1 MLVRVSHLPEVAS
14 VATPHPPRRQG
25 PRRAGTGFV
34 AAYATVNFTKSA
46 DNLDTASI
54 GRVIAVATAAR
65 EPGLAVE
72 LGGQAVSHSEQ
83 APLSAI
89 SAVGIGAAAVI
100 LLFAF
105 GSLFAMAL
113 PIATA
118 VAGVGSGL
126 MLMAPLS
133 HLTSVTGIAPIL
145 GALIGLGVGVDYA
158 LFIVTRHRRGL
169 QSGLDPQRSAV
180 AALNTSGRAVLFA
193 GGTVC
198 IALLGLLTLGQ
209 GFLDG
214 LAFAAVI
221 TVACTVLAAVT
232 LLPALFGVLGLRAAS
247 RRQRRTL
254 RSAGPD
260 HARSGAG
267 MWARWSRTV
276 PRFPAVLAAA
286 AVAVMVVVSLPVL
299 HLRLG
304 FADDSNDPV
313 SATSYKAYE
322 MLADGFGPGFN
333 GPLLLVAQTQSAA
346 DRAALGRLDRALAA
360 VPGVAAVQA
369 GSVQAGPAVEV
380 TQVLPATAPETQ
392 ATSAL
397 IAQLRNTVIPR
408 YTHGTTLRVYVGGLT
423 ATFDDFAAVTSAKLP
438 WLLAAIAGFSFLLL
452 VLAFRSLLIP
462 AITAVLNLLSAAASF
477 GVLTAFF
484 QWGWGTRTL
493 GLGAPAPVEGYLPG
507 LVLAVLFGLSMDY
520 QVFLVSRMA
529 EEWSRTRD
537 NARSVL
543 AGQTDTAR
551 VITAAAAI
559 HRSSARLV
567 KFVFMR
573 PGRRRRVRHRA
584 GRRRGAGRLRPADGA
599 RAGRDAPVRPGQL
612 VASALAGP
620 PPAAPG
626 HRALGARAVRP
637 CAPVR
642 PRLALLAEG
651 FPHVR
656 EPERVPSAGSSL
668 AAVRR
673 GRATGPGGLRRRR
686 GGVLPGRCPAA
697 ARRIADGG
705 RPGACTAGRH
715 HRAAVPGRLRCDI
728 VTSCASG
735 WTTTMVASP
744 EARYRAVDEAMRVL
758 RPGGQLLI
766 ADPWPMARKY
776 AARIGQGTL
785 RGLGPGYWYGGPW
798 LGVTLLHA
806 VKERQLEG

>member
-1 MLVRVSHLPEVAS
+1 MSALACWCYKHRFAVITAWIGLLIGLAMMSQSVKASYDNSFTLAGSGSGSAQELLQRSALAQAGDSDQIVWQVSHGSVTSPAIEQRTSAMLARVSHLPEVGS
-14 VATPHPPRRQG
+14 VASPYLPGGKVQVSRDGRT
-25 PRRAGTGFV
+25 
-34 AAYATVNFTKSA
+34 AYATVNFTKSA
-46 DNLDTASI
+46 DNLDPADVSQ
-54 GRVIAVATAAR
+54 VIAVATAAR

-72 LGGQAVSHSEQ
+72 LGGQAISHSEQ

-193 GGTVC
+193 GGTVG
-198 IALLGLLTLGQ
+198 IALLGLLTLDQ

-221 TVACTVLAAVT
+221 TVACTVLAAIT
-232 LLPALFGVLGLRAAS
+232 LLPALFGVLGLRVLS

-254 RSAGPD
+254 PAAGPD
-260 HARSGAG
+260 HARSENG

-276 PRFPAVLAAA
+276 PRFPALLAAG
-286 AVAVMVVVSLPVL
+286 AVAVMVVMSFPVL
-299 HLRLG
+299 HLQLG
-304 FADDSNDPV
+304 FADASNEPT

-322 MLADGFGPGFN
+322 MLADVFGPGFN

-346 DRAALGRLDRALAA
+346 DRAALDRLDRALAA

-369 GSVQAGPAVEV
+369 GPAQARPGAGSTVEV
-380 TQVLPATAPETQ
+380 TQVLPATAPEAR
-392 ATSAL
+392 ATSTL
-397 IAQLRNTVIPR
+397 ITQLRNTVIPR
-408 YTHGTTLRVYVGGLT
+408 YTQGTTLRVYVGGLT
-423 ATFDDFAAVTSAKLP
+423 AAFDDFAAVTSAKLP

-462 AITAVLNLLSAAASF
+462 AITVLLNLMAAAASF

-484 QWGWGTRTL
+484 QWGWGTRVL

-520 QVFLVSRMA
+520 QVFLVSAMA

-543 AGQTDTAR
+543 VGQAHTAR

-559 HRSSARLV
+559 MIAV
-567 KFVFMR
+567 FITFVFMGQVDVAEFGIGLAAAVALDAFVLR
-573 PGRRRRVRHRA
+573 TVLVPAVMHLCGRANWWLPRWLDRRLPH
-584 GRRRGAGRLRPADGA
+584 
-599 RAGRDAPVRPGQL
+599 
-612 VASALAGP
+612 LAI
-620 PPAAPG
+620 
-626 HRALGARAVRP
+626 
-637 CAPVR
+637 
-642 PRLALLAEG
+642 E
-651 FPHVR
+651 
-656 EPERVPSAGSSL
+656 PSAAEQS
-668 AAVRR
+668 AD
-673 GRATGPGGLRRRR
+673 TPGPAL
-686 GGVLPGRCPAA
+686 V
-697 ARRIADGG
+697 
-705 RPGACTAGRH
+705 
-715 HRAAVPGRLRCDI
+715 
-728 VTSCASG
+728 
-735 WTTTMVASP
+735 
-744 EARYRAVDEAMRVL
+744 
-758 RPGGQLLI
+758 
-766 ADPWPMARKY
+766 
-776 AARIGQGTL
+776 
-785 RGLGPGYWYGGPW
+785 
-798 LGVTLLHA
+798 
-806 VKERQLEG
+806 